1 MRHTHFCDY
10 KGHEWQCDGK
20 ALRPL
25 AGDTEPSVCLCPDHG
40 VSMEDGDHSKCAVE
54 LLACPE
60 HRDEQLR
67 KMQEAIDEGIP
78 NGS

>member
-1 MRHTHFCDY
+1 
-10 KGHEWQCDGK
+10 
-20 ALRPL
+20 
-25 AGDTEPSVCLCPDHG
+25 
-40 VSMEDGDHSKCAVE
+40 MEDGDHSKCAVE